1 MDRSQRAQNYSLQ
14 GSSSAADTMV
24 MDRQTGASPA
34 VAERIA
40 DIAAIE
46 TGEGPRCP
54 NVLARRP
61 IRVAA
66 WMAILVLVAFST
78 KPVAAADWNEDAIR
92 WRPWPEALE
101 EAKQTRM
108 PICLVFY
115 ANWCVHC
122 RHYSRVFHAPSIVEA
137 SKRFVMVRLD
147 QDENPHLSR
156 TLAIDGEY
164 VPRTYFFSPDGTLE
178 PRIHARRAQSRYFY
192 DEDDPASLLTAM
204 RVASRSS
211 APPAAARK

>member
-1 MDRSQRAQNYSLQ
+1 
-14 GSSSAADTMV
+14 MV
-24 MDRQTGASPA
+24 MDGQTGASPA

-40 DIAAIE
+40 ENGVSEFGARHRSPIV
-46 TGEGPRCP
+46 T
-54 NVLARRP
+54 ARRQTW
-61 IRVAA
+61 VAA
-66 WMAILVLVAFST
+66 CIAILVLIAFST
-78 KPVAAADWNEDAIR
+78 RPASSADWNDDAIR

-101 EAKQTRM
+101 EAKQTKT

-122 RHYSRVFHAPSIVEA
+122 RHYSRVFHAPTIVEA

-156 TLAIDGEY
+156 TFAIDGEY

-178 PRIHARRAQSRYFY
+178 PGIHAHRAQYKYFY
-192 DEDDPASLLTAM
+192 NEDDPASLLSAM

-211 APPAAARK
+211 APPGAPRK